1 MKDYKFNY
9 YDITDGWKD
18 FKSNLDYKQCQQ
30 LCRQNLSCLF
40 AIHFFK
46 DQSFNRKP
54 LNNSKANTCILRNEL
69 NIQYGTQKDSS
80 TNIYYLTGNYSLPL
94 IVFEFLFKHNFK

>member
-1 MKDYKFNY
+1 MKDNKFNY

-54 LNNSKANTCILRNEL
+54 LNNAKANTCILRNEL
-69 NIQYGTQKDSS
+69 NIQHGTQKDSS
-80 TNIYYLTGNYSLPL
+80 TNIYYFTGILYLSVYL
-94 IVFEFLFKHNFK
+94 ILYLNIPSSN

>member
-1 MKDYKFNY
+1 MKDNKFNY
-9 YDITDGWKD
+9 YDITDGWTDYKP
-18 FKSNLDYKQCQQ
+18 NLDYKQCQQ